1 MSAPLESP
9 RPSGHGPYR
18 IMIVDDD
25 RDICEALADR
35 LQAWGYD
42 VITCHDGA
50 SAVAMMTLESMR
62 SPVHLVLLDLHLPGM
77 DGMAVLRQLGGP
89 DNTVPVIIMSATA
102 RAEAFWDAIGAG
114 AVDWLPK
121 PLDYEELC
129 RKCHLAL
136 HDGDP

>member
-1 MSAPLESP
+1 MNAPLP
-9 RPSGHGPYR
+9 PQKLPVHGKYR

-25 RDICEALADR
+25 QDICDALADR
-35 LQAWGYD
+35 LQASGYD

-62 SPVHLVLLDLHLPGM
+62 SPVHLVLLDLQLPGM
-77 DGMAVLRQLGGP
+77 DGMAVLRRLGGL
-89 DNTVPVIIMSATA
+89 DNAIPVIIMSATA

-114 AVDWLPK
+114 AVDCLQK
-121 PLDYEELC
+121 PIDFQELC